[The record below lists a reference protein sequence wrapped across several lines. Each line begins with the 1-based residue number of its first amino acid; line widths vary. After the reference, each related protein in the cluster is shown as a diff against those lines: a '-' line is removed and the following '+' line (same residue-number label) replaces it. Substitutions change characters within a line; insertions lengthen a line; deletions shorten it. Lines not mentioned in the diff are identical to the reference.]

1 MCLVGLHGF
10 YTASMGELQGIL
22 NKATGPETSQGEFR
36 IIRSNQEMYGYMR
49 LAETPNVR
57 RR

>member
-1 MCLVGLHGF
+1 
-10 YTASMGELQGIL
+10 MGELQGIL
-22 NKATGPETSQGEFR
+22 NKAVGPETSQGEFR